1 LRFCLVHHRTLARGN
16 ALDMITPRRLA
27 LSLLAVILALLG
39 QDCANAPTPPPAV
52 DPSVADF
59 SLRLQSY
66 VESTKALRQ
75 DADRK
80 IPAGKTPEEQAK
92 VLEQRRTMLATSIQA
107 MRSHAKP
114 GDLFTAATT
123 ESIRKRIALAF
134 DGPGMDMI
142 RDALEEQNDPAM
154 YKTPSAQIDLNRA
167 LSIPAVPGILLQDL
181 PKIPDPIEYRFAG
194 RTLVLADKEAGVVLD
209 YIPGAFPEVPQKAP
223 QERAAPAPDTKT
235 FAYLAMPERVRSVRF
250 AVLGDTGTG
259 DASQAKV
266 AETLWSYYA
275 QGHRFKFILLLG
287 DNLYAGMESARDY
300 ERQFTTPYKKF
311 LDARIRFRATL
322 GNHDLATQAAFEPFG
337 MNGHPYYSFTEGNA
351 KFVSLNSNEP
361 SDPAQLAWL
370 DKEFQGENGWRI
382 CFFHHPLYSSGVH
395 SQEAV
400 RIRALLENALVKNK
414 VNVVFSGHEHFYER
428 SKPQREIQY
437 FVAGGS
443 AKLRRGDLRPHD
455 FTAFGYDGEQ
465 SLMIIEI
472 AGDELFYQALTS
484 SGKTVD
490 CGVVPRTPESQA
502 RSAKDSKTQEWIR
515 TCSAAVAWMRGLGT
529 TRATGL
535 FHQGGH

>member
-1 LRFCLVHHRTLARGN
+1 MRLCLWLTRSLS
-16 ALDMITPRRLA
+16 AL
-27 LSLLAVILALLG
+27 ILALPGLG
-39 QDCANAPTPPPAV
+39 CATAPTPPIAADPAV
-52 DPSVADF
+52 VDF
-59 SLRLQSY
+59 GLRLQSY

-75 DADRK
+75 DADKK
-80 IPAGKTPEEQAK
+80 IPAGKTPEEQASA
-92 VLEQRRTMLATSIQA
+92 LERRRAMLATSIRA
-107 MRSHAKP
+107 MRPRAKP
-114 GDLFTAATT
+114 GDLFTAAGTDF
-123 ESIRKRIALAF
+123 IRQRLAAAF
-134 DGPGMDMI
+134 AGPGADTI
-142 RDALEEQNDPAM
+142 RDALEEQNDPAL
-154 YKTPSAQIDLNRA
+154 YKTPSASIDLNRV
-167 LSIPAVPGILLQDL
+167 LSIPAVPAILMQDL
-181 PKIPDPIEYRFAG
+181 PELPDRIEYRFAG

-209 YIPGAFPEVPQKAP
+209 YIPGAFPEIPPKAAKEP
-223 QERAAPAPDTKT
+223 AAPALDTKT

-259 DASQAKV
+259 DASQVKV

-322 GNHDLATQAAFEPFG
+322 GNHDLAAQDDFEPFG
-337 MNGHPYYSFTEGNA
+337 MGGHPYYSFTEGNV

-361 SDPAQLAWL
+361 SDPGQIAWL
-370 DKEFQGENGWRI
+370 DKELQGANGWRI

-395 SQEAV
+395 GQEAA
-400 RIRALLENALVKNK
+400 RIRTLLEEALVRNK

-428 SKPQREIQY
+428 SKPQKGIQY
-437 FVAGGS
+437 FVAGAS
-443 AKLRRGDLRPHD
+443 ARLRRGDLRPHD
-455 FTAFGYDGEQ
+455 FTAFGYDQEQ

-472 AGDELFYQALTS
+472 AGDELFYQTLIS

-502 RSAKDSKTQEWIR
+502 RSSKDPKTQEWLR
-515 TCSAAVAWMRGLGT
+515 TCQAAVAWMRGPARTG
-529 TRATGL
+529 ATGS
-535 FHQGGH
+535 FHAGGH